1 MRITIAAVGRL
12 RNGPIRDLITD
23 YTKRLP
29 WELTIREIAEGR
41 QPGRRKEDEATA
53 LLASVADGVGIIALD
68 ERGKDL
74 TSEDLAGWLSRR
86 QDDGLRDWAIVIG
99 GADGLGAAVLDRAEL
114 VLSLGRMTWPHMLA
128 RLLVVEQLY
137 RAHTIQIGHPY
148 HRE

>member
-12 RNGPIRDLITD
+12 RNGPIRDLISD

-29 WELTIREIAEGR
+29 WDLTIREIAEGR
-41 QPGRRKEDEATA
+41 QPGRRKDDEATA
-53 LLASVADGVGIIALD
+53 LLATVTDGAGIIALD

-74 TSEDLAGWLSRR
+74 TSEALADWLAKR
-86 QDDGLRDWAIVIG
+86 QDDGQRDWTILIG
-99 GADGLGAAVLDRAEL
+99 GADGLGALVLDRADM
-114 VLSLGRMTWPHMLA
+114 VLSLGRLTWPHMLA

>member
-12 RNGPIRDLITD
+12 RNGPIRDLISD

-29 WELTIREIAEGR
+29 WDLTIREIAEGR
-41 QPGRRKEDEATA
+41 QAGRRKDDEAAA
-53 LLASVADGVGIIALD
+53 LLACIAAGAGVIALD

-74 TSEDLAGWLSRR
+74 TSEDLAAWLARR
-86 QDDGLRDWAIVIG
+86 RDDGRRDWAVLIG
-99 GADGLGAAVLDRAEL
+99 GADGLGAAVLDRADL

-137 RAHTIQIGHPY
+137 RAHTIQAGHPY

>member
-12 RNGPIRDLITD
+12 RNGPIRDLISD

-29 WELTIREIAEGR
+29 WDLTIREVAEGR
-41 QPGRRKEDEATA
+41 QQGRRKEDEATA
-53 LLASVADGVGIIALD
+53 LLASVADGAGVIALD

-74 TSEDLAGWLSRR
+74 TSEGLATWLAKRR
-86 QDDGLRDWAIVIG
+86 DDGQRDWAVLIG
-99 GADGLGAAVLDRAEL
+99 GADGLGAAVLDRADL
-114 VLSLGRMTWPHMLA
+114 VLSLGRLTWPHMLA

-137 RAHTIQIGHPY
+137 RAHTIQTGHPY

>member
-12 RNGPIRDLITD
+12 RNGPVRDLIND

-29 WELTIREIAEGR
+29 WDLTIREVAEGR
-41 QPGRRKEDEATA
+41 QSGRRKEDEASA
-53 LLASVADGVGIIALD
+53 LLASVTQGAGVIALD

-74 TSEDLAGWLSRR
+74 TSEGLADWLTQRR
-86 QDDGLRDWAIVIG
+86 DDGQRDWAVVIG
-99 GADGLGAAVLDRAEL
+99 GADGLDKAVLDRADL

-137 RAHTIQIGHPY
+137 RAHTIQTGHPY